1 MYCTLNLCH
10 SKVYDT
16 LKFCGKVQIT
26 QFSGFIGMFL
36 VDHKILILL
45 AALAPYFSSQ
55 RQFMI
60 SNAGLHQNFNSKM
73 IYGESLAIYIYF

>member
-16 LKFCGKVQIT
+16 LKFGGKVQIT
-26 QFSGFIGMFL
+26 QFSGFIDMFL

-55 RQFMI
+55 RQFI
-60 SNAGLHQNFNSKM
+60 AGLDQNFNSKM
-73 IYGESLAIYIYF
+73 IYGEPLAIYIYF